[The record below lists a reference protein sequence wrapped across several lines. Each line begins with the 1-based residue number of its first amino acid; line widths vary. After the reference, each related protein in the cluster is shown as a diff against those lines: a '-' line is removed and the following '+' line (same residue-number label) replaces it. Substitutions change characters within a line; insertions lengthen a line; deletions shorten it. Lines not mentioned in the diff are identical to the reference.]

1 MILFKN
7 KKEATMK
14 KLTIFTIVIATAIMS
29 HAASF
34 SWKTSATG
42 KIYQPGS
49 TADTVASSIA
59 YLFDSSSM
67 TQAAILSA
75 FSSGTLNFEKKLSSS
90 TISSGKISETIFTD
104 ATESGNSLSA
114 YFVAII
120 GEGANQKMFISDLA
134 TGTALEGKTSPFN
147 FSAKTASQ
155 AVAKMAA
162 DGYSGSGWYVIPEPT
177 SGLLMLLGIAGLAL
191 RRKQA

>member
-1 MILFKN
+1 
-7 KKEATMK
+7 MK

-34 SWKTSATG
+34 SWKTSMAG

-67 TQAAILSA
+67 TQDAILSA
-75 FSSGTLNFEKKLSSS
+75 FRGGTLNFEKKLSSS
-90 TISSGKISETIFTD
+90 DIISGKISETTFTD
-104 ATESGNSLSA
+104 ATEVGNSLSA
-114 YFVAII
+114 YFVTII
-120 GEGANQKMFISDLA
+120 GEGANQKMFISELE
-134 TGTALEGKTSPFN
+134 TSTALEGKSSPFS
-147 FSAKTASQ
+147 FSAKSGSQ
-155 AVAKMAA
+155 AAAKMAV

-177 SGLLMLLGIAGLAL
+177 SGLLMLLGVAGLAL